1 MRSDHHDPTARPL
14 GAGAPRRL
22 LAVGTGL
29 AIVGAGLGAQAA
41 PALAATTGSL
51 DATPRISRDSP

>member
-1 MRSDHHDPTARPL
+1 MRSDHCDPTARPL
-14 GAGAPRRL
+14 GAGALRRL

-29 AIVGAGLGAQAA
+29 AIVGVGLGAQAA

-51 DATPRISRDSP
+51 PAGTAF